1 MVIFADMGGP
11 FPCVMVFAFV
21 VIAVVAIVMAIM
33 KGRARREAMAGLA
46 AELGLT
52 YYRDDPWDIP
62 ERYSQFDLFQEG
74 HSQKASNVLAGRAD
88 GRAVIACDYQYSTGS
103 GKDETTH
110 YCQAA
115 ILELP
120 ILAARLSLR
129 RETVLDRV
137 ASWVGYDDINFES
150 AEFSRRYYVKC
161 EEPKF
166 AYDIFHARLI
176 EYLLACGDA
185 PAMEM
190 KGPLLV
196 LSETQGEAENLR
208 RLLAIGRQIITSI
221 PEYVLTARGIQ
232 GKAGGGR

>member
-1 MVIFADMGGP
+1 MVVLADMSGP

-21 VIAVVAIVMAIM
+21 VIAAIAIVMAIV
-33 KGRARREAMAGLA
+33 KGRAQREAMARLA

-62 ERYSQFDLFQEG
+62 ERYSRFDLFQEG
-74 HSQKASNVLAGRAD
+74 HSRKASNVLAGRAD
-88 GRAVIACDYQYSTGS
+88 GREVIVCDYQYSTGS
-103 GKDETTH
+103 GKNQTTH

-115 ILELP
+115 IVALP
-120 ILAARLSLR
+120 ITAPRLSLR
-129 RETVLDRV
+129 RETVLDRI
-137 ASWVGYDDINFES
+137 ASWVGHDDINFES

-166 AYDIFHARLI
+166 AYDIFHVRLI
-176 EYLLACGDA
+176 EYLLACGQA

-190 KGPLLV
+190 GGPLL
-196 LSETQGEAENLR
+196 LLWETRGKPENLR
-208 RLLAIGRQIITSI
+208 RLLTIGSQIITSI